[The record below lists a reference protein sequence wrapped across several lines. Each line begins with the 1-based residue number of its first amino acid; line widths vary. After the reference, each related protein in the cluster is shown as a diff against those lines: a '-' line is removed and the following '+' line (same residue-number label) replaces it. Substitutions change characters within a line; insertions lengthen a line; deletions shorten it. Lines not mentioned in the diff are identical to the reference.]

1 MYESVD
7 KVKRKKIWFIILG
20 AILVLSIG
28 IIYWQN
34 RSISKEEA
42 NRTRM
47 EEQLAQLVSEI
58 KSLKQKNTLVTFK
71 KDSLQNNLNYLW
83 QYKPLVQASKFR
95 DDVGANFNFHP
106 GDRVRLKSDSSLVV
120 LTDILIG
127 GNRYNYFIKFIA
139 KNNKGT
145 FVELTPLEIEKIK

>member
-7 KVKRKKIWFIILG
+7 KAKRKKIWFLILG
-20 AILVLSIG
+20 GVIVLSIG

-42 NRTRM
+42 NRTKM
-47 EEQLAQLVSEI
+47 EEQLALLATEI
-58 KSLKQKNTLVTFK
+58 KSLKQQNYIVTSK

-95 DDVGANFNFHP
+95 DDVGANFSFHP
-106 GDRVRLKSDSSLVV
+106 GDRVRLKSDSSVVV

-139 KNNKGT
+139 KNNKGNV
-145 FVELTPLEIEKIK
+145 VELSPIEIQKIE

>member
-1 MYESVD
+1 
-7 KVKRKKIWFIILG
+7 
-20 AILVLSIG
+20 
-28 IIYWQN
+28 
-34 RSISKEEA
+34 
-42 NRTRM
+42 M
-47 EEQLAQLVSEI
+47 EEQLAQLALEI
-58 KSLKQKNTLVTFK
+58 KSLKQKNYLVTSK

>member
-7 KVKRKKIWFIILG
+7 KAKRKKIWFLILG
-20 AILVLSIG
+20 GVIVLSIG

-34 RSISKEEA
+34 DSISKEEQ
-42 NRTRM
+42 NQKKLQ
-47 EEQLAQLVSEI
+47 EQLALLATEI
-58 KSLKQKNTLVTFK
+58 KSLKQKNYIVSSK

-83 QYKPLVQASKFR
+83 HYKPLVQSSKFR

-106 GDRVRLKSDSSLVV
+106 GDRVRLKSDSSIVV

-127 GNRYNYFIKFIA
+127 GNRYNYFIKFMA
-139 KNNKGT
+139 KNNKGNA
-145 FVELTPLEIEKIK
+145 VELSPIEIEKLN

>member
-7 KVKRKKIWFIILG
+7 KAKRKKIWFLILG
-20 AILVLSIG
+20 GVIVLSIG

-42 NRTRM
+42 NRTKM
-47 EEQLAQLVSEI
+47 EEQLALLATEI
-58 KSLKQKNTLVTFK
+58 KSLKQQNYIVTSK

-139 KNNKGT
+139 KNTKGMM
-145 FVELTPLEIEKIK
+145 VELTPLEIEKIN

>member
-20 AILVLSIG
+20 LILVLSIG

-34 RSISKEEA
+34 KSISKEEA
-42 NRTRM
+42 NRTKM
-47 EEQLAQLVSEI
+47 EEQLAQLALEI
-58 KSLKQKNTLVTFK
+58 KSLKQKNHIVTSK

-95 DDVGANFNFHP
+95 DDVGANFNFQP
-106 GDRVRLKSDSSLVV
+106 GDCVRLKSDSSLVV

-145 FVELTPLEIEKIK
+145 LVELTPLEIEKIK

>member
-7 KVKRKKIWFIILG
+7 KAKRKKIWFLILG
-20 AILVLSIG
+20 GVIVLSIG

-42 NRTRM
+42 NRTKM
-47 EEQLAQLVSEI
+47 EEQLALLATEI
-58 KSLKQKNTLVTFK
+58 KSLKQQNYIVTSK

-106 GDRVRLKSDSSLVV
+106 GDRVRLKSDSSVVV

-139 KNNKGT
+139 KNNKGNV
-145 FVELTPLEIEKIK
+145 VELSPIEIQKIE

>member
-20 AILVLSIG
+20 LILVLSIG

-42 NRTRM
+42 NRTKM
-47 EEQLAQLVSEI
+47 EEQLALLATEI
-58 KSLKQKNTLVTFK
+58 KSLKQQNYIVTSK

-106 GDRVRLKSDSSLVV
+106 GDCVRLKSDSSLVV

-139 KNNKGT
+139 KNNKGSL
-145 FVELTPLEIEKIK
+145 VELTPLEIEKIK

>member
-1 MYESVD
+1 MFESVD

-28 IIYWQN
+28 IIYLQN

-42 NRTRM
+42 NRTKM
-47 EEQLAQLVSEI
+47 EEQLTQLAIEI
-58 KSLKQKNTLVTFK
+58 KSLKQKNHIVTSK

-95 DDVGANFNFHP
+95 DDVGAKFNFHP

-139 KNNKGT
+139 KNTKGT
-145 FVELTPLEIEKIK
+145 LVELTPLEIEKIK

>member
-1 MYESVD
+1 M
-7 KVKRKKIWFIILG
+7 
-20 AILVLSIG
+20 LSIG

-34 RSISKEEA
+34 ICISKEEA
-42 NRTRM
+42 NRTKM
-47 EEQLAQLVSEI
+47 EEQLAQLALEI
-58 KSLKQKNTLVTFK
+58 KSLKQKNHIVTSK

-95 DDVGANFNFHP
+95 DDVGANFNFQP
-106 GDRVRLKSDSSLVV
+106 VDRVCLKSDSNLVV

-127 GNRYNYFIKFIA
+127 DNFYNYFIKFIT

-145 FVELTPLEIEKIK
+145 LVELTPIEIEKLE

>member
-7 KVKRKKIWFIILG
+7 KVKRKKIWFLILG
-20 AILVLSIG
+20 GVIVLSLG

-34 RSISKEEA
+34 ESISKEEQ
-42 NRTRM
+42 NQKKLQ
-47 EEQLAQLVSEI
+47 EQLAQLAIEI
-58 KSLKQKNTLVTFK
+58 KSLKKKNYIVSTK

-95 DDVGANFNFHP
+95 DDVGANFNYHP
-106 GDRVRLKSDSSLVV
+106 GDRVRLKSDSSVVV

-139 KNNKGT
+139 KNNKGNV
-145 FVELTPLEIEKIK
+145 VELSPVEIEKLN

>member
-7 KVKRKKIWFIILG
+7 KAKRKKIWFLILG
-20 AILVLSIG
+20 GVIVLSLG

-34 RSISKEEA
+34 KSISKEEQ
-42 NRTRM
+42 NQKRLQ
-47 EEQLAQLVSEI
+47 EQLAQLAIEI
-58 KSLKQKNTLVTFK
+58 KSLKHKNYIVSSK

-95 DDVGANFNFHP
+95 DDVGANFNYHP
-106 GDRVRLKSDSSLVV
+106 GDRVRLKSDSSVVV

-139 KNNKGT
+139 KNNKGNV
-145 FVELTPLEIEKIK
+145 VELSPIEIEKLN

>member
-7 KVKRKKIWFIILG
+7 KAKRKKIWFLILG
-20 AILVLSIG
+20 GVIVLSIG

-42 NRTRM
+42 NRTKM
-47 EEQLAQLVSEI
+47 EEQLVLLATEI
-58 KSLKQKNTLVTFK
+58 KSLKQQNYNVTSK

-106 GDRVRLKSDSSLVV
+106 GDRVRLKSDSSVVV

-139 KNNKGT
+139 KNTKGMM
-145 FVELTPLEIEKIK
+145 VELTPLEIEKIN

>member
-7 KVKRKKIWFIILG
+7 KAKRKKIWFLILG
-20 AILVLSIG
+20 GVIVLSIG

-42 NRTRM
+42 NRTKM
-47 EEQLAQLVSEI
+47 EEQLALLATEI
-58 KSLKQKNTLVTFK
+58 KSLKQQNYIVTSK

-106 GDRVRLKSDSSLVV
+106 GDRVRLKSDSSVVV

-139 KNNKGT
+139 KNTKGMM
-145 FVELTPLEIEKIK
+145 VELTPLEIEKIN